1 MVKGKFQMDQ
11 KVLLGPGHVCGC
23 PDFQLLF
30 SVLASRGG
38 LPLVGAPILMM
49 MIILM
54 MKAMIVMMMMMMV
67 VGVVVCSTTDPPG
80 PSFFY
85 SIATN

>member
-30 SVLASRGG
+30 SVSASRGG
-38 LPLVGAPILMM
+38 LQLVGAPILMMM

-54 MKAMIVMMMMMMV
+54 MKAMIVMMVMMM
-67 VGVVVCSTTDPPG
+67 VVCSTTDPPG

>member
-1 MVKGKFQMDQ
+1 MDH
-11 KVLLGPGHVCGC
+11 KVFLGPGHVCGC

-30 SVLASRGG
+30 LVSASRGG

-54 MKAMIVMMMMMMV
+54 MKAIIVMMV
-67 VGVVVCSTTDPPG
+67 VIVVVCSTTDPQG
-80 PSFFY
+80 PIFFY
-85 SIATN
+85 SIAAN